1 MALGHAM
8 AHDNHVSPM
17 AEAPLKM
24 TQHVEIDAIDATFD
38 RMTAEWPRG
47 KVLNLTVSWA
57 KLQRRIDWNFHHR
70 SRVDLGQE
78 PTSS

>member
-24 TQHVEIDAIDATFD
+24 TQHVEIDAIDIN
-38 RMTAEWPRG
+38 RC
-47 KVLNLTVSWA
+47 
-57 KLQRRIDWNFHHR
+57 NFWQDDCGVA
-70 SRVDLGQE
+70 SG
-78 PTSS
+78 